1 MNTKEKEIKDLSDE
15 RYTFIVKQE
24 NSYNGEDYTYNP
36 GEIDVL
42 GEKIFDLIRLNR
54 NELSFEFIM
63 EELSK
68 LGDAPNLLYDDN
80 GHWAVT
86 CDGWQNVVADEP
98 EDVETHFYVEAHLW
112 KDTPREALKVY
123 FTE

>member
-1 MNTKEKEIKDLSDE
+1 MKTKIQQLNDE
-15 RYTFIVKQE
+15 RYKLIHLQQDEETEEREQKIDLLAE
-24 NSYNGEDYTYNP
+24 
-36 GEIDVL
+36 EIFL
-42 GEKIFDLIRLNR
+42 LIQTHAD
-54 NELSFEFIM
+54 ELEFEFIFDQ
-63 EELSK
+63 LAN
-68 LGDAPNLLYDDN
+68 LGHAPNLLYDDN